1 MEDPGDHGKS
11 KRNRVVEKAGLQ
23 DVLLKDPRF
32 QAPSTETKKAL
43 LKALGLGDTKLYGP
57 QSFDAIMLPQAT
69 ELIDQTT
76 LPRYL
81 EQIVLVEMK
90 TTKKPINDAGLAG
103 FFFGATQ
110 REYDLAARLGDK
122 FRFAFVVLNSAN
134 AYGKPFAVLLTL
146 SELEHRTRAKRIQY
160 QVNLWNTKDAHGS
173 SSTLIIQLTP
183 CGLSR
188 GGHN

>member
-1 MEDPGDHGKS
+1 VEDLGDHGKS

-90 TTKKPINDAGLAG
+90 TTKKPIKDAALAG

-110 REYDLAARLGDK
+110 REYDLAAKLGDK

-146 SELEHRTRAKRIQY
+146 PELEHRTRAKRVQY
-160 QVNLWNTKDAHGS
+160 QVNLWNAKEAQGS
-173 SSTLIIQLTP
+173 DSTLIIQ
-183 CGLSR
+183 
-188 GGHN
+188 

>member
-1 MEDPGDHGKS
+1 MEDLGDHGKS

-57 QSFDAIMLPQAT
+57 QSFDAIMLPQPT
-69 ELIDQTT
+69 ELIDETT

-90 TTKKPINDAGLAG
+90 TTKKPIKDAGLAG

-110 REYDLAARLGDK
+110 REYDLAAKLGEK

-160 QVNLWNTKDAHGS
+160 QVNLWNAKEAHGS
-173 SSTLIIQLTP
+173 SSTLIIQ
-183 CGLSR
+183 
-188 GGHN
+188 

>member
-1 MEDPGDHGKS
+1 MEDHGDHGKS

-23 DVLLKDPRF
+23 DVLLKDHRF
-32 QAPSTETKKAL
+32 QAPSTETKKAI

-69 ELIDQTT
+69 EPIDEST
-76 LPRYL
+76 LPRHL

-90 TTKKPINDAGLAG
+90 TTKKPIKDAGLAG

-110 REYDLAARLGDK
+110 REYDLAAKLGEK

-134 AYGKPFAVLLTL
+134 TYGKPFAVLLTL
-146 SELEHRTRAKRIQY
+146 PELEHRTRAKRIQY
-160 QVNLWNTKDAHGS
+160 QVNLWNAKDAHGS
-173 SSTLIIQLTP
+173 SSTLIIK
-183 CGLSR
+183 
-188 GGHN
+188 

>member
-1 MEDPGDHGKS
+1 VEDLGDHGKS
-11 KRNRVVEKAGLQ
+11 KPNRVVEKAGLQ

-90 TTKKPINDAGLAG
+90 TTKKPIKDAALAG

-110 REYDLAARLGDK
+110 REYDLAAKLGDK

-134 AYGKPFAVLLTL
+134 SYGKPFAVLLIL

-160 QVNLWNTKDAHGS
+160 QVNLWNAKDAQGS
-173 SSTLIIQLTP
+173 DSTLIMQ
-183 CGLSR
+183 
-188 GGHN
+188 

>member
-1 MEDPGDHGKS
+1 MEDLGDHGKS

-43 LKALGLGDTKLYGP
+43 LKALGLGDAKLYGP

-69 ELIDQTT
+69 EPIDETT

-90 TTKKPINDAGLAG
+90 TTKKPIKDAGLAG

-110 REYDLAARLGDK
+110 REYDLAAKLGDK

-160 QVNLWNTKDAHGS
+160 QVNLWNAKDAHGS
-173 SSTLIIQLTP
+173 SSTLIIQ
-183 CGLSR
+183 
-188 GGHN
+188 

>member
-1 MEDPGDHGKS
+1 VEDLGDHGKS

-90 TTKKPINDAGLAG
+90 TTKKPIKDAALAG

-110 REYDLAARLGDK
+110 REYDLAAKLGEK

-160 QVNLWNTKDAHGS
+160 QVNLWNAKDADDS
-173 SSTLIIQLTP
+173 SSTLIVQ
-183 CGLSR
+183 
-188 GGHN
+188 

>member
-1 MEDPGDHGKS
+1 VEDHGDHGKS

-23 DVLLKDPRF
+23 DVLLKDHRF
-32 QAPSTETKKAL
+32 QAPSTETKKAI

-69 ELIDQTT
+69 EPIDEST
-76 LPRYL
+76 LPRHL

-90 TTKKPINDAGLAG
+90 TTKKPIKDAGLAG

-110 REYDLAARLGDK
+110 REYDLAAKLGEK

-134 AYGKPFAVLLTL
+134 TYGKPFAVLLTL
-146 SELEHRTRAKRIQY
+146 PELEHRTRAKRIQY
-160 QVNLWNTKDAHGS
+160 QVNLWNAKDAHGS
-173 SSTLIIQLTP
+173 SSTLIIK
-183 CGLSR
+183 
-188 GGHN
+188 

>member
-1 MEDPGDHGKS
+1 
-11 KRNRVVEKAGLQ
+11 
-23 DVLLKDPRF
+23 VLLKDPRF

-90 TTKKPINDAGLAG
+90 TTKKPIKDAALAG

-110 REYDLAARLGDK
+110 REYDLAAKLGDK

-160 QVNLWNTKDAHGS
+160 QVNLWNAKEAQGS
-173 SSTLIIQLTP
+173 DSTLIIQ
-183 CGLSR
+183 
-188 GGHN
+188 

>member
-1 MEDPGDHGKS
+1 MEDLGDHGKS

-43 LKALGLGDTKLYGP
+43 LNALGLGDTKLYGP

-76 LPRYL
+76 LPRYQ

-90 TTKKPINDAGLAG
+90 TTKKPIKDAALAG

-110 REYDLAARLGDK
+110 REYDLAAKLGDK

-160 QVNLWNTKDAHGS
+160 QVNLWNAKEAQGS
-173 SSTLIIQLTP
+173 DSTLIIQ
-183 CGLSR
+183 
-188 GGHN
+188 

>member
-1 MEDPGDHGKS
+1 MEDLGDHGKS

-90 TTKKPINDAGLAG
+90 TTKKPIKDAALAG

-110 REYDLAARLGDK
+110 REYDLATKLGDK
-122 FRFAFVVLNSAN
+122 FRFAFVMLNSAN

-146 SELEHRTRAKRIQY
+146 PELEHRTRSKRVQY
-160 QVNLWNTKDAHGS
+160 QVNLWNAKDAIGS
-173 SSTLIIQLTP
+173 TSNLIV
-183 CGLSR
+183 R
-188 GGHN
+188 

>member
-1 MEDPGDHGKS
+1 MEDLGDHGKS

-90 TTKKPINDAGLAG
+90 TTKKPIKDAALAG

-110 REYDLAARLGDK
+110 REYDLAAKLGDK

-146 SELEHRTRAKRIQY
+146 PELEHRTRAKRVQY
-160 QVNLWNTKDAHGS
+160 QVNLWNAKEAQGS
-173 SSTLIIQLTP
+173 DSTLIIQ
-183 CGLSR
+183 
-188 GGHN
+188 

>member
-1 MEDPGDHGKS
+1 VEDLGDHGKS

-76 LPRYL
+76 LPRHL

-90 TTKKPINDAGLAG
+90 TTKKPIKDAALAG

-110 REYDLAARLGDK
+110 REYDLAAKLGDK

-134 AYGKPFAVLLTL
+134 SYGKPFAVLLTL
-146 SELEHRTRAKRIQY
+146 PELEHRTRSKRVQY
-160 QVNLWNTKDAHGS
+160 QVNLWNAKDAIGS
-173 SSTLIIQLTP
+173 TSNLIV
-183 CGLSR
+183 R
-188 GGHN
+188 

>member
-1 MEDPGDHGKS
+1 MEDLGDHGKS

-90 TTKKPINDAGLAG
+90 TTKKPIKDAALAG

-110 REYDLAARLGDK
+110 REYDLAAKLGDK

-160 QVNLWNTKDAHGS
+160 QVNLWNAKDAQGS
-173 SSTLIIQLTP
+173 DSTLIIQ
-183 CGLSR
+183 
-188 GGHN
+188 

>member
-1 MEDPGDHGKS
+1 VEDLGDHGKS

-90 TTKKPINDAGLAG
+90 TTKKPIKDAALAG

-110 REYDLAARLGDK
+110 REYDLAAKLGDK

-160 QVNLWNTKDAHGS
+160 QVNLWNAKEAQGWD
-173 SSTLIIQLTP
+173 STLIIQ
-183 CGLSR
+183 
-188 GGHN
+188 

>member
-1 MEDPGDHGKS
+1 MEEHGDHGKS
-11 KRNRVVEKAGLQ
+11 KRNRIVEKAGLK
-23 DVLLKDPRF
+23 DVLLKDKRF
-32 QAPSTETKKAL
+32 QTPTTKTKKAIL
-43 LKALGLGDTKLYGP
+43 QGLGLGDTKFYGP

-76 LPRYL
+76 LPCYL

-90 TTKKPINDAGLAG
+90 TTKKPIKDAALAG

-110 REYDLAARLGDK
+110 REYDLAAKLGDK

-146 SELEHRTRAKRIQY
+146 SELEHRTRAKRVQY
-160 QVNLWNTKDAHGS
+160 QVNLWNAKEAQGS
-173 SSTLIIQLTP
+173 DSTLIIQ
-183 CGLSR
+183 
-188 GGHN
+188 

>member
-1 MEDPGDHGKS
+1 VEDLGDHGKS

-90 TTKKPINDAGLAG
+90 TTKKPIKDAALAG

-110 REYDLAARLGDK
+110 REYDLAAKLGDK

-146 SELEHRTRAKRIQY
+146 SELEHRTRAKRVQY
-160 QVNLWNTKDAHGS
+160 QVNLWNAKEAQGS
-173 SSTLIIQLTP
+173 DSTLIIQ
-183 CGLSR
+183 
-188 GGHN
+188 